1 MERVE
6 GRLVLDVLR
15 HALTACSLA
24 SFSLADCAQSLLVR
38 VYASRQ
44 FTWLA
49 PCGSRLANMLRHAL
63 TACPL
68 ATFSLA
74 ECAQSVLACIK
85 VLRALLAAGMLHSRA
100 AARALRLLAGVL
112 LSG

>member
-38 VYASRQ
+38 RQ
-44 FTWLA
+44 PA
-49 PCGSRLANMLRHAL
+49 RRQGS
-63 TACPL
+63 
-68 ATFSLA
+68 
-74 ECAQSVLACIK
+74 
-85 VLRALLAAGMLHSRA
+85 GD
-100 AARALRLLAGVL
+100 
-112 LSG
+112 

>member
-38 VYASRQ
+38 
-44 FTWLA
+44 
-49 PCGSRLANMLRHAL
+49 G
-63 TACPL
+63 
-68 ATFSLA
+68 
-74 ECAQSVLACIK
+74 
-85 VLRALLAAGMLHSRA
+85 
-100 AARALRLLAGVL
+100 
-112 LSG
+112 